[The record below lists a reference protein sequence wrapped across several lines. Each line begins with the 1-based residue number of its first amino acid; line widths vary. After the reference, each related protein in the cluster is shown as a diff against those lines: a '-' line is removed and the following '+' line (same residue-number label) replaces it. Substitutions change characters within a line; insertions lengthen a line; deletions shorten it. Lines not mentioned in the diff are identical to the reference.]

1 MSYAILRTEKLKT
14 MGNIAASL
22 SHTYRTRPTH
32 NADPNRTVNNEHD
45 LKTAGQVMD
54 GIKNRLPEKTRSNAV
69 LCIEYLI
76 TMSPDWSGLG
86 TEKEADFFKRSV
98 EWLKQKHGAENVI
111 STSIHRD
118 ETTPHLVAY
127 VVPIDER
134 GKLNA
139 REFLGGRAKLSKMQT
154 DFHDQVKDLGLER
167 GLEGS
172 KARHTTIKDFY
183 SEIQKPALAAK
194 KPRVLE
200 IEQRLEVPEVG
211 FWGYVG
217 ATKKEYASHAQLAA
231 YYFAQQQA
239 DAYAAD
245 VGAQFSQMQITFE
258 KKLTAERLKAEKSEK
273 AYKRAVHE
281 LEALKKKY
289 AVFEELHQLWP
300 SDFEEVERIAT
311 EDVAERKRAKAENEK
326 IKEMQRQE
334 KEREHARELER
345 KIEAQKQKEAEF
357 KKKLVV
363 KKEQR
368 LDAQHEAFLERL
380 KRCQSEPERQT
391 VMHLF
396 SEKKAAFTADPLRVM
411 DEVKRSDFGELNL
424 FYKGCISLFRVKNA
438 SDFDFFLD
446 HLTKAFDELAPSYGG
461 AGAAQG
467 PTTRKVCAATSTW
480 LDTLLD
486 RYGSKYEKKAE
497 ALREHLHACEEKAEK
512 SIFEHILYD
521 YQTKERIAK
530 NKAEMATIA
539 PSPALEKSRDKDDLE
554 GPSF

>member
-98 EWLKQKHGAENVI
+98 EWLKQRHGAENVI

-127 VVPIDER
+127 VVPIDLK

-183 SEIQKPALAAK
+183 AEVQKPALAAK
-194 KPRVLE
+194 KLKVLE

-281 LEALKKKY
+281 LQALKKKY
-289 AVFEELHQLWP
+289 AVFEELYQLWP

-311 EDVAERKRAKAENEK
+311 EDVAERKRIKAENEK
-326 IKEMQRQE
+326 IKQIKKQE

-345 KIEAQKQKEAEF
+345 KIEAQKQKEADF
-357 KKKLVV
+357 KKNLVV
-363 KKEQR
+363 KKEQW
-368 LDAQHEAFLERL
+368 LDAQYDAALERF

-396 SEKKAAFTADPLRVM
+396 NEKKAAFTADPLKIM
-411 DEVKRSDFGELNL
+411 DEVKRSDFGELNPV
-424 FYKGCISLFRVKNA
+424 YKGCISLFRVKNEQ
-438 SDFDFFLD
+438 DFGFFLD
-446 HLTKAFDELAPSYGG
+446 HLTKSFEELAPSYVG

-467 PTTRKVCAATSTW
+467 PITRKVCAATSNW
-480 LDTLLD
+480 LYVLLD

-512 SIFEHILYD
+512 SIFDHVLYD

-530 NKAEMATIA
+530 NKAEMATLS